1 MGENIEFNWILKL
14 KKKDLEGL
22 TLGETREF
30 SKEGKRIYPLDFPV
44 LLADEDWHFHGYA
57 HINDY
62 QSFGG
67 TTTGKYSLIRELN
80 GPEEQALF
88 GIYRDLR
95 KKYDF

>member
-14 KKKDLEGL
+14 KNKDLEGL
-22 TLGETREF
+22 TLGETKDF
-30 SKEGKRIYPLDFPV
+30 SKNGKRVYPLDYPI
-44 LLADEDWHFHGYA
+44 LLADENWHFHGYIQ
-57 HINDY
+57 INNY

-67 TTTGKYSLIRELN
+67 KTEGKYSLIRELDES
-80 GPEEQALF
+80 EEKALF